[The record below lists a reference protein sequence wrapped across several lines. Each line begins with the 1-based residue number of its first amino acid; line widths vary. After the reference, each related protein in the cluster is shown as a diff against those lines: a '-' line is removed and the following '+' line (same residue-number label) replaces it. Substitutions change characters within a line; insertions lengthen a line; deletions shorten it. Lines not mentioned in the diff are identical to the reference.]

1 MRTEPIPVTLLTG
14 FLGAGKTTY
23 LNACLRRG
31 IPPGSLIL
39 VNDFGELNIDA
50 ELIDYRDEQIL
61 RLSNGCI
68 CCTLGG
74 SLAEQLAQILRLQ
87 PLPAALYIEASG
99 IADPARIV
107 DTITVSPRL
116 RLAAVVCLVDA
127 SQAGRHARDPLCAE
141 VWRCQLRAASR
152 VVINRIAADAPL
164 PSALAALLADTA
176 AVIERQPSASAPA
189 GADAPPWQARPA
201 GVGGLRPAQRGG
213 RWQQCSFSYD
223 GPIDGARLQALLDEY
238 ADVLVRAKG
247 ILQRTGHA
255 GAEVLQLSGDGL
267 RWSPARR
274 LPARGQLVC
283 IGTSGARFDALG
295 RALAGLRCVGT
306 ADAA

>member
-39 VNDFGELNIDA
+39 VNDFGDINIDA
-50 ELIDYRDEQIL
+50 ELIEYRDEQIL

-74 SLAEQLAQILRLQ
+74 SLAEQLAQVLRLE
-87 PLPAALYIEASG
+87 PPPAALYVEASG

-116 RLAAVVCLVDA
+116 QLAEVVCLVDA
-127 SQAGRHARDPLCAE
+127 SQAGRQARDPLCADA
-141 VWRCQLRAASR
+141 WRRQLRAASR
-152 VVINRIAADAPL
+152 VVVNRIGADEAL
-164 PSALAALLADTA
+164 PPMLALALGERP
-176 AVIERQPSASAPA
+176 AVLERQPCA
-189 GADAPPWQARPA
+189 APPRPALPHAVLRPVATA
-201 GVGGLRPAQRGG
+201 GVGHAR
-213 RWQQCSFSYD
+213 RWQQCGVRFD
-223 GPIDGARLQALLDEY
+223 HPVDGARLEGLLLDH

-247 ILQRTGHA
+247 ILQRA
-255 GAEVLQLSGDGL
+255 GRGRAEVLQWSGAAI
-267 RWSPARR
+267 RWSPTATA
-274 LPARGQLVC
+274 PSGGQLVC
-283 IGTSGARFDALG
+283 IGASGARFDALA
-295 RALAGLRCVGT
+295 RAVAELARSPQ
-306 ADAA
+306 APAA

>member
-14 FLGAGKTTY
+14 FLGAGKTSY
-23 LNACLRRG
+23 LNECLRRG

-50 ELIDYRDEQIL
+50 ELIECRDEQIL

-74 SLAEQLAQILRLQ
+74 SLAEQLAQILRLE

-116 RLAAVVCLVDA
+116 RLAEVVCLVDA

-141 VWRCQLRAASR
+141 VWRRQIGAATR
-152 VVINRIAADAPL
+152 VLVNRIGADEAL
-164 PSALAALLADTA
+164 PPALAALLGASA
-176 AVIERQPSASAPA
+176 AAIERSPSA
-189 GADAPPWQARPA
+189 A
-201 GVGGLRPAQRGG
+201 GVPRAAGLLRPARQAAPTGLRRGP
-213 RWQQCSFSYD
+213 RWQQCSVSYD
-223 GPIDGARLQALLDEY
+223 GPVDGARLESVLGEY

-247 ILQRTGHA
+247 ILRRSGRA
-255 GAEVLQLSGDGL
+255 AAEVLQLSGDGL
-267 RWSPARR
+267 RWSPAGR

-283 IGTSGARFDALG
+283 IGASGARFDALV
-295 RALAGLRCVGT
+295 RALGRLQCAGT
-306 ADAA
+306 AAAA